1 MIATQVIVVADGEE
15 LVLYEADFAE
25 ELVSRVAT
33 PREAMTNA
41 GNERPERGDGRGR
54 RRLSS
59 GAPRGSLAPRE
70 P

>member
-1 MIATQVIVVADGEE
+1 MIATRIIAVADGEE

-33 PREAMTNA
+33 PREAMTND
-41 GNERPERGDGRGR
+41 GREREERGDSRGR
-54 RRLSS
+54 RRLAA
-59 GAPRGSLAPRE
+59 GPPRSLAPPRV